1 MLRHAFC
8 IIVTVMEWQIEY
20 YSSEDYLYI
29 RTKGVLTAESANAM
43 VMEIVEA
50 AARHRC
56 DRQIV
61 DHRNTTFALSLFE
74 YYERPDVNKQIGIS
88 QRWKIAMVFSEMGE
102 NTHFMETVFR
112 NRGYNFRQ
120 FDDIG
125 KAKEWLLSE

>member
-1 MLRHAFC
+1 
-8 IIVTVMEWQIEY
+8 MEWQIEY

-50 AARHRC
+50 AALHRC

-88 QRWKIAMVFSEMGE
+88 QRWKIAMVFSEMSE

-120 FDDIG
+120 FDDIE

>member
-1 MLRHAFC
+1 
-8 IIVTVMEWQIEY
+8 MEWQIEY
-20 YSSEDYLYI
+20 YSNEDYLHI

-43 VMEIVEA
+43 VMEVVEA
-50 AARHRC
+50 AARHHC

-61 DHRNTTFALSLFE
+61 DHRNTTFALSFFE
-74 YYERPDVNKQIGIS
+74 YYQRPEVNKGIGIS

-102 NTHFMETVFR
+102 STHFMETVFR